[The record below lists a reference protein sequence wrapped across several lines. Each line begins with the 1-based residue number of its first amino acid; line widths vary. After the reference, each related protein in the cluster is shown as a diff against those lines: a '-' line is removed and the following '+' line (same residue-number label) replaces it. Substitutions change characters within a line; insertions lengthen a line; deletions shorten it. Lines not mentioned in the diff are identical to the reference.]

1 MRSSAASRRSSAA
14 SCDQASHRP
23 ETPAERLRSIL
34 PVVTDRNPI
43 DVLRERG
50 FIQDITDEPGL
61 RDVLDTER
69 VTLYVGFDPTA
80 SSLHIGNLV
89 GIMAM
94 AWFQR
99 LGHRPIAVA
108 GGGTGRIGDPSGRDD
123 EREFLDEER
132 IAANLARLKEQLGRV
147 IDISTDE
154 AGKVVDNYDW
164 LQGIGYIE
172 MLRDVGKHFSVNQMI
187 ARESVRRRLE
197 EREQGISYT
206 EFSYAILQA
215 YDFAHLYA
223 VEGCRIQGGGSDQWG
238 NVTAG
243 VDLTRRLHDAEVF
256 GFTWPLIERSDG
268 RKFSKS
274 TGTAVWLA
282 ADETSPYAYYQWFL
296 NVPDDDIDRFLRIFT
311 FLPLAEIAD
320 LVAETEADPARRAGH
335 RALAREATR
344 IVHGDAGV
352 EAAERAAGI
361 LFGDQPFA
369 DLDDRTLGEAFE
381 SAPSIVMRAADL
393 DDGIGLLGVMV
404 EAGAAKSNGEA
415 RRLVDQGG
423 VRLNNAVVDDSGRII
438 GRDDLASDTTLV
450 LRVGKKRYY
459 LVRFEG

>member
-1 MRSSAASRRSSAA
+1 
-14 SCDQASHRP
+14 
-23 ETPAERLRSIL
+23 
-34 PVVTDRNPI
+34 VTERNPI

-50 FIQDITDEPGL
+50 FIQDITDEPAL
-61 RDVLDTER
+61 REVLDGER

-123 EREFLDEER
+123 EREFLGEDQ
-132 IAANLARLKEQLGRV
+132 IAANLERLKEQLGRV
-147 IDISTDE
+147 LDISSPE
-154 AGKVVDNYDW
+154 QGLVVDNYDW
-164 LQGIGYIE
+164 LQGVGYIR

-223 VEGCRIQGGGSDQWG
+223 TEGCRLQGGGSDQWG

-296 NVPDDDIDRFLRIFT
+296 NVPDEDVERFLMIFT
-311 FLPLAEIAD
+311 FLPLEEIAR
-320 LVAETEADPARRAGH
+320 LVAETAADPAGRAGH

-344 IVHGDAGV
+344 IVHGDDAV
-352 EAAERAAGI
+352 ETAERAARI
-361 LFGDQPFA
+361 LFGDEPFI
-369 DLDDRTLGEAFE
+369 DLDDRTLAEAFE
-381 SAPSIVMRAADL
+381 AAPSVILAASDL
-393 DDGIGLLGVMV
+393 DAGIGLLALMV
-404 EAGAAKSNGEA
+404 SAGAAKSNGEA

-423 VRLNNAVVDDSGRII
+423 VRLNNAVVDDSARII
-438 GRDDLASDTTLV
+438 GRDDLASETTLV
-450 LRVGKKRYY
+450 LRVGKKRYF
-459 LVRFEG
+459 LVRFA